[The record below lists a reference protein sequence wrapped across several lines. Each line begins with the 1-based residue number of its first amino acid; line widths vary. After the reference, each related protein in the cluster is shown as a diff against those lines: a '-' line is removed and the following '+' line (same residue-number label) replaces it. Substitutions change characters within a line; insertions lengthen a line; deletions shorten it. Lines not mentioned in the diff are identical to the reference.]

1 MKQVKVG
8 DKLYVLDNTPYEITE
23 DTDASMIYV
32 PADSYNGYVE
42 MNSYLSYITPY
53 NYNAIK
59 CNEPEFVAFTDIIM
73 TDESNPAAMTVMY
86 NKGLAKSSYYMTRG
100 EAEMVNN
107 SQLDGLFTGNTSI
120 SYFNEFSYFTG
131 ITKIGTHDDSEES
144 KSYAPFRQCTNL
156 KEITLPKSVNEIGSR
171 AFDLCKNVDKINGLE
186 KVTKFNHCSLQ
197 ATFASNS
204 SMNIDTLY
212 VDKLGGDLQFNNVY
226 KSNYTIKNIVINEG
240 ITYIPQGAFLRTY
253 NTESI
258 KLPQSLKT
266 IGYINTSNGA
276 FLGCYNL
283 KRLNSNIDGVMN
295 IPNRVKTIGW
305 QSFYCKNN
313 DPGANSYITNINIP
327 DSVSY
332 IGNAAFDGFI
342 KCDTLN
348 IGSGITY
355 IGGNAFNSVGNAV
368 DEFTMTIKATTPPS
382 WDGALNNVED
392 ITIYVPA
399 ESVDDYKSA
408 SGWSNYASYI
418 YAIEE

>member
-8 DKLYVLDNTPYEITE
+8 NKLYVLDTEAYEITE
-23 DTDASMIYV
+23 DTDAGIIFV

-107 SQLDGLFTGNTSI
+107 FQLDGLFNANTSI

-156 KEITLPKSVNEIGSR
+156 KEITLPKSVKEFGAR
-171 AFDLCKNVDKINGLE
+171 AFDQTRNIEVMNGIE
-186 KVTKFNHCSLQ
+186 NVTKYGNASVQ
-197 ATFASNS
+197 GTFSANS
-204 SMNIDTLY
+204 TQVIDTIY
-212 VDKLGGDLQFNNVY
+212 ADKLTGDFQFNNVFTG
-226 KSNYTIKNIVINEG
+226 NYGVKNVVIAEGVTTIGIGAFFKLENLESIVIPS
-240 ITYIPQGAFLRTY
+240 TVSYIGSGADGTSGAFT
-253 NTESI
+253 
-258 KLPQSLKT
+258 
-266 IGYINTSNGA
+266 
-276 FLGCYNL
+276 GCVNL
-283 KRLNSNIDGVMN
+283 KRVNSDIDGIMN
-295 IPNRVKTIGW
+295 IPNGVTYIGN
-305 QSFYCKNN
+305 QAFYIGKNKYN
-313 DPGANSYITNINIP
+313 TYITEINIP

-332 IGNAAFDGFI
+332 IYGSGLANYSY
-342 KCDTLN
+342 CETLN
-348 IGSGITY
+348 IGSGISY
-355 IGGNAFNSVGNAV
+355 IGSKALNEVGKSV

-382 WDGALNNVED
+382 WDGYLNNVEN
-392 ITIYVPA
+392 IHVYVPA
-399 ESVDDYKSA
+399 SYVDTYKAA
-408 SGWSNYASYI
+408 SGWSNYSSHI
-418 YAIEE
+418 EAIEE